1 MLFGVTMT
9 GRSAAYLY
17 IAMLSAGILFTGC
30 NERTNRN
37 YFSNISETEV
47 QDGLQ
52 VFEYKTSA
60 GGYGMKCYGGACKLD
75 YSQWRRPK
83 WPYESQ
89 EAEAVRMEWL
99 KTWLGEKG
107 YANADYKILSR
118 ERIYDTAVTGQ
129 RFDVRYEVAVRA
141 DSRGIATTQE
151 ETSSGGILG
160 IFE

>member
-1 MLFGVTMT
+1 MT
-9 GRSAAYLY
+9 SRLTVYLY
-17 IAMLSAGILFTGC
+17 IAVLSAGILFTGC
-30 NERTNRN
+30 NEATNRS
-37 YFSNISETEV
+37 YFSNISETEI

-52 VFEYKTSA
+52 MFEYKTST
-60 GGYGMKCYGGACKLD
+60 GGYGMKCYGGVCKFD
-75 YSQWRRPK
+75 YSKWRKPK

-99 KTWLGEKG
+99 KTWLNEKG

-118 ERIYDTAVTGQ
+118 ERAYDVGAMGQ
-129 RFDVRYEVAVRA
+129 RFDVRYEIAVRA

-151 ETSSGGILG
+151 ETSGGGILG